1 MSVFAI
7 IGTANPAAIKIAI
20 IAQYGANHYEVA
32 SNAWFVSDSGSS
44 KDVADKLGITKGES
58 NIQGVVVK
66 FDGYSGR
73 GPATAWTWLQGIPGT
88 VSNG

>member
-7 IGTANPAAIKIAI
+7 IGTFNPGALKTAI

-32 SNAWFVSDSGSS
+32 PNAWFVNDTGTT
-44 KDVADKLGITKGES
+44 KDVADKLGISKGES
-58 NIQGVVVK
+58 NIQGAVVK

-88 VSNG
+88 VPNG